1 MSFSIDEFQGIP
13 DMSFFDPS
21 GSVDDLAF
29 AVAIYQID
37 QYGSDLENYVTGIKI
52 ISELK
57 KAYNERLQKL
67 KDYLVKAD
75 SDSDYIT
82 IPADEAEKIDYEW
95 SDSSGG
101 VVQNSDGELAEK
113 NARYSLVDENG
124 NKIYIE
130 VQKNVESSVPVNDQ
144 VENYE
149 GTVTE
154 YVPVEGNENYVRQM
168 QSQFPGS
175 TVMVEVKREIFENE
189 INRLQTKIDEL
200 GSDGEIQLL
209 AINRALSRR
218 NQALQLAS
226 NIMSSINQSAMGI
239 IQNMK

>member
-113 NARYSLVDENG
+113 DAKYSLVDENG
-124 NKIYIE
+124 NNVKILAKIE
-130 VQKNVESSVPVNDQ
+130 KQSVMMENDTSSNLEGPVF
-144 VENYE
+144 EPI
-149 GTVTE
+149 
-154 YVPVEGNENYVRQM
+154 PVVGDENYVRQM

-189 INRLQTKIDEL
+189 INRIQTKLDEL
-200 GSDGEIQLL
+200 GSNGEVQLL
-209 AINRALSRR
+209 EINRALSKR

-226 NIMSSINQSAMGI
+226 NIMSSIHQSAMGI
-239 IQNMK
+239 IQNIK